1 MRPVLLNVICIVLL
15 TLFFCGEPNAIRA
28 EPAATSPDLAA
39 QLAALTAPQQ
49 AALQLR
55 LAELIT
61 SPEPSGAAP
70 LISGLVSEL
79 RRMTLAEADA
89 LGAHMDAEYGG
100 AGSEFALYP
109 VQREEWGIAEAE
121 KVHKRL
127 SQGAIPLNPPCFE
140 SDQTFPWLDKRL
152 GRTVKEIR
160 GLGLTLEYDDLGPV
174 PTELC
179 DGDLACVAAF
189 PGLRF
194 VELQKSKITDAGLI
208 HLQGLRNLEH
218 LNLKDTAI
226 SDEGL
231 RHLAG
236 LTGLK
241 QLDLERTRIRGPGLA
256 HFAKCPNLTEIRLSL
271 DDRLESDLDSLNQL
285 QSLQELTI
293 YGASKLDLERTRIRG
308 PGLAHCA
315 KCPDLTEIRLGLDDC
330 LESDLDSLNQLRSLE
345 ELTVYGAS
353 KLDLHDLPQLKKVSA
368 MLSGHQDQDVE
379 LRLVN
384 LPQLTDLWLS
394 SDSPL
399 GLRMNAANLP
409 QILRMSIYSND
420 NIPLP
425 YQEIGRLTNLR
436 ELHAGNGS
444 PISEASVRQLAGLH
458 RLTRLAFNGDVDAP
472 AVQHLAHFTALRHLH
487 FGGSTIDDAELRH
500 LSRMQLLQTL
510 HVFRIHGSGQ
520 GFEVLDQLPKLRSL
534 ALGNVTLSSL
544 RIENHPSLESLHA
557 QSCQMGELQ
566 VTGSPQLSHFDIRN
580 MHIKSVTLRDLPKLS
595 YLAASLHRADLLE
608 SFTIEKTPGLKLIQ
622 LVPMDDRGGI
632 DHVPYASAIGDPVL
646 ANIAECPLVERVS
659 LEHSS
664 ATDEGLKLLE
674 GLPELVDASVTGPA
688 ISEAGRQRLQA
699 VVEAR
704 QAKRYSIINGRK

>member
-241 QLDLERTRIRGPGLA
+241 Q
-256 HFAKCPNLTEIRLSL
+256 
-271 DDRLESDLDSLNQL
+271 
-285 QSLQELTI
+285 
-293 YGASKLDLERTRIRG
+293 LDLERTRIRG